1 MNLRVPF
8 STISPSMILSNSDS
22 ILSNSVSKDYSD
34 YWGRQEE
41 VNFDKKNKYY
51 ENTFQTNKI
60 PWISVELKVTSS
72 LLLPCPIAAISF
84 KYSSL
89 IWRKLNPLIPWLVS
103 VTHWTLTARNSWD
116 TKHDM
121 LCFVLFNKKH
131 ENFIF
136 CNFILDTK
144 FLANQWKLKISK
156 FSTLDIQQH
165 SLWYLCR
172 MKNITYNYVSVNIFS
187 AMKIFYLIINDNH
200 FIFDT
205 MESFVDIYFCKLF
218 RRLSIVV
225 PSWFLYRLFESIK
238 HNIIS

>member
-1 MNLRVPF
+1 M
-8 STISPSMILSNSDS
+8 
-22 ILSNSVSKDYSD
+22 
-34 YWGRQEE
+34 
-41 VNFDKKNKYY
+41 
-51 ENTFQTNKI
+51 FQTNKI

-72 LLLPCPIAAISF
+72 LLLPCPIAAIFF

-103 VTHWTLTARNSWD
+103 VIHWTLTARKSWD

-187 AMKIFYLIINDNH
+187 AMKIIL
-200 FIFDT
+200 
-205 MESFVDIYFCKLF
+205 
-218 RRLSIVV
+218 
-225 PSWFLYRLFESIK
+225 P
-238 HNIIS
+238 HN